1 MYKSIVIVVLILF
14 SCGPKKSDQDMS
26 AYQKMEFQ
34 DGKVTLPYRIL
45 LPEDYDTNRAYPLVV
60 VLHGAGERGDD
71 NEAQLSYGAD
81 LFLREDIRK
90 EYPAI
95 VVFPQCPEEGYWANV
110 KKEQFL
116 LFFTFTFYPDG
127 EPTTAMESLQ
137 GLIENLTENYNIDS
151 KRMYVG
157 GLSMGGMGTLE
168 LVRRS
173 PGTFAAAFAICGGAH
188 PETAP
193 QLIGTPWWLFHGDSD
208 MVVDYEHSEKM
219 AAALKKA
226 GGEVKFTTYEDVNHN
241 SWENAFAEPELV
253 PWLFSHSLE

>member
-1 MYKSIVIVVLILF
+1 MRRFLLLPLIVLI
-14 SCGPKKSDQDMS
+14 SCGPEKSDQDVS

-34 DGKVTLPYRIL
+34 HESGKLPYRIL
-45 LPEDYDTNRAYPLVV
+45 LPENYDAEKAYPLVL

-81 LFLREDIRK
+81 LFLQEDIRE

-127 EPTTAMESLQ
+127 EPTPAMKILQ
-137 GLIENLTENYNIDS
+137 GLIDDLTENYNIDS
-151 KRMYVG
+151 RRMYLG

-188 PETAP
+188 PDTAP
-193 QLIGTPWWLFHGDSD
+193 QLIGNPWWLFHGDSD
-208 MVVDYEHSEKM
+208 MVVDYEHSQKM

-226 GGEVKFTTYEDVNHN
+226 GGKVKFTTYEDVNHN